1 MTKKKKENN
10 INMYNL
16 VAYINQ
22 EMNDFSAIGN
32 AMSLFYSNKK
42 LTKEEEQKMANWFI
56 QEKMKNMSKKEIE
69 RISKKPH
76 YAVELYM
83 QHLNNEKN
91 KVEEMLDLMQND
103 KELKQ
108 KIKDII
114 DTTHPTESEGE
125 NG

>member
-1 MTKKKKENN
+1 MTKEEKTND

-22 EMNDFSAIGN
+22 EMNDFAAIGN
-32 AMSLFYSNKK
+32 AISLFYNNKK
-42 LTKEEEQKMANWFI
+42 LTKEEEQKMSNWFI
-56 QEKMKNMSKKEIE
+56 QEKMKNMSKEEIE
-69 RISKKPH
+69 RISKEPH
-76 YAVELYM
+76 YAIELYM
-83 QHLNNEKN
+83 QHLNSDKD

-114 DTTHPTESEGE
+114 DTTHPTESEE
-125 NG
+125 